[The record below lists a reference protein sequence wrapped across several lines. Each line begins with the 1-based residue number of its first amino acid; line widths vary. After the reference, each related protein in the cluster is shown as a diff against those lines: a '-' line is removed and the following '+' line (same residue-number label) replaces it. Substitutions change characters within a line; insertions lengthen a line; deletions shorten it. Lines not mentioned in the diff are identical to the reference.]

1 MKTFGD
7 VVRKVF
13 PNATDKEAN
22 DLLWAHTAFPFETD
36 PKPLVKQ
43 LRTFKKTNDAGELA
57 CDFCNRPAA
66 KGDILCRPCARSWEK
81 LRRKQRLEEERE
93 ERKWL
98 RSASKPPRKRG
109 C

>member
-22 DLLWAHTAFPFETD
+22 DLLWAHTAFPFEVN
-36 PKPLVKQ
+36 PKPLIKQ
-43 LRTFKKTNDAGELA
+43 LKVFKKTNDAGKLA

-66 KGDILCRPCARSWEK
+66 KGDMLCRPCARSWEK
-81 LRRKQRLEEERE
+81 LRKKQKREEERD
-93 ERKWL
+93 EREY
-98 RSASKPPRKRG
+98 RKACSPTRP
-109 C
+109 